1 MWTTWRA
8 ATERALYGDNG
19 FYRRPGA
26 GPAAHFRT
34 SVHASPLFARAVLS
48 LARTCGLDTVV
59 DVGAG
64 RGELLTEL
72 HRLDP
77 TLGAIGVE
85 VAGRPAEL
93 AGAVGWTSALPDV
106 TGALV
111 VANEWLDNIPVD
123 LVEQTADGPRVVEVD
138 PAGVER
144 LGGPPED
151 ADRRWLERWWPLTE
165 VGARAEVGRPRDE
178 AWATVVA
185 SVRRGV
191 AVAVDYSHDRAS
203 RPPAGSFAAYRLG
216 RQVPPVP
223 DGSCD
228 LTAHVALDA
237 CAAAGLA
244 AGATSTALTTQ
255 RVALRALGQ
264 EVPVPSR
271 EMAESDP
278 AGYLT
283 GLAAAGE
290 VAELTAR
297 DGLGGFGWLV
307 QGVGVPPP
315 PGLAA
320 LSR

>member
-1 MWTTWRA
+1 VLRELAAIDEALGGPEVLDLVDIGAGEGGLAAGVLAAAPPALRSRLRVTAVDLAPRPPALPEEIVWARA
-8 ATERALYGDNG
+8 APDGI
-19 FYRRPGA
+19 
-26 GPAAHFRT
+26 H
-34 SVHASPLFARAVLS
+34 
-48 LARTCGLDTVV
+48 GLV
-59 DVGAG
+59 
-64 RGELLTEL
+64 
-72 HRLDP
+72 
-77 TLGAIGVE
+77 I
-85 VAGRPAEL
+85 
-93 AGAVGWTSALPDV
+93 
-106 TGALV
+106 
-111 VANEWLDNIPVD
+111 ANEWLDNIPVD

-138 PAGVER
+138 LAGVER

-191 AVAVDYSHDRAS
+191 AVAVDYSHDLAS

>member
-34 SVHASPLFARAVLS
+34 SVHASPLFARAVLA

-64 RGELLTEL
+64 RGELLAEL

-77 TLGAIGVE
+77 TLGLLGVE
-85 VAGRPAEL
+85 VADRPAEL
-93 AGAVGWTSALPDV
+93 AGAVGWTTSLPDV

-111 VANEWLDNIPVD
+111 VANEWLDNVPVD
-123 LVEQTADGPRVVEVD
+123 LVEQTAHGPRVVEVD

-151 ADRRWLERWWPLTE
+151 VDGRWLERWWPLTE
-165 VGARAEVGRPRDE
+165 VGARAEVGRTRDE
-178 AWATVVA
+178 AWATVVT
-185 SVRRGV
+185 SVRRGA
-191 AVAVDYSHDRAS
+191 AVAVDYSHDRAG
-203 RPPAGSFAAYRLG
+203 RPADGSFTAYRLG

-223 DGSCD
+223 DGTCD

-237 CAAAGLA
+237 CAAAGQA
-244 AGATSTALTTQ
+244 AGATWTVLTTQ
-255 RVALRALGQ
+255 RVALRALGP

-271 EMAESDP
+271 EIAESDP
-278 AGYLT
+278 VGYLT